1 MKAASYQEVG
11 PAKRVLRLGE
21 HSIPE
26 VPSGGVLVKVC
37 ASGVNP
43 SDVKRRAGW
52 LNGLMEYPEVIPH
65 SDGAGVIIAVG
76 EKVSK
81 KRLEERVW
89 VYNGQWERAM
99 GTAAEYIALPSEH
112 AVHLHDNVG
121 FLEGACLGVPACTA
135 YHCVASGGD
144 LKGQQVLVHGG
155 AGAVGAYAIQI
166 AVLLGAHVIATC
178 STKEKADFALS
189 MGAAVTINY
198 KSQNVVKAV
207 MAATHGKG
215 VQHIVE
221 VDFGQNVEIDA
232 AVIKSRGSIASYSST
247 LKPRVEYDYYGFGYK
262 GVSIE
267 FVQVY
272 LLSTSERLAA
282 VTHLNQWM
290 AAGALTHCI
299 GHVSS
304 LEGIA
309 QAHEVQESGKVIGN
323 IVLDIEKESVSV

>member
-1 MKAASYQEVG
+1 MKAASYTEVG

-52 LNGLMEYPEVIPH
+52 LNALMEYPEVIPH
-65 SDGAGVIIAVG
+65 SDGAGVIMAVG
-76 EKVSK
+76 GNVSK
-81 KRLEERVW
+81 KRLDERVW
-89 VYNGQWERAM
+89 IYNGQWERAM

-112 AVHLHDNVG
+112 AVHLHHNVG
-121 FLEGACLGVPACTA
+121 FIEGACLGVPACTA

-144 LKGQQVLVHGG
+144 LRGQQVLVHGG

-166 AVLLGAHVIATC
+166 AVLSGARVIATC
-178 STKEKADFALS
+178 STKEKADLALA

-198 KSQNVVKAV
+198 KSQDVAEEV
-207 MAATHGKG
+207 MVETNGKG

-221 VDFGQNVEIDA
+221 VDFGQNAEIDA
-232 AVIKSRGSIASYSST
+232 TVIKSRGSIASYSST

-272 LLSTSERLAA
+272 LLSTNERLAA
-282 VTHLNQWM
+282 VTRLNQWM
-290 AAGALTHCI
+290 AEGVLTHCI
-299 GHVSS
+299 GHVFS
-304 LEGIA
+304 LEDIA
-309 QAHEVQESGKVIGN
+309 QAHEAQESGKVIGN
-323 IVLDIEKESVSV
+323 IVLNLEKESTSV

>member
-1 MKAASYQEVG
+1 MKAAWYQEVG
-11 PAKRVLRLGE
+11 PAKTVLRLGE
-21 HSIPE
+21 HPVPE

-52 LNGLMEYPEVIPH
+52 LNGLMEYPEIIPH
-65 SDGAGVIIAVG
+65 SDGAGVIMAVG
-76 EKVSK
+76 DKVSK
-81 KRLEERVW
+81 KRVGERVW
-89 VYNGQWERAM
+89 VYNGQWERPM
-99 GTAAEYIALPSEH
+99 GTAAEYIVLPSDQ

-121 FLEGACLGVPACTA
+121 FIEGACLGAPACTA

-144 LKGQQVLVHGG
+144 LRGQQVLVQGG
-155 AGAVGAYAIQI
+155 AGAVGGYAIQI
-166 AVLLGAHVIATC
+166 AVLSGAQVIATC
-178 STKEKADFALS
+178 STKEKADLALA

-198 KSQNVVKAV
+198 KSQIVVEAV
-207 MAATHGKG
+207 MAETHGKG

-221 VDFGQNVEIDA
+221 VDFGQNAEIDA

-262 GVSIE
+262 GASIE

-272 LLSTSERLAA
+272 LLSTNERLAA

-290 AAGALTHCI
+290 AGGTLTHCI

-304 LEGIA
+304 LEDIA
-309 QAHEVQESGKVIGN
+309 QAHEAQESGQVIGN
-323 IVLDIEKESVSV
+323 IVLDLEKESVSV